1 MAVETKKTTLPTVE
15 SGKRGVEME
24 DLKRNIAK
32 NIAFLRTSEHM
43 TQAELAECIS
53 YSNKSVSKWERG
65 EGVPD
70 AFVLFSLS
78 EIYGITLSEL
88 VGQTAP
94 GKQTAGKLKA
104 QEKDRKAQEK
114 AKKKAIDRARKRKK
128 KEKK

>member
-1 MAVETKKTTLPTVE
+1 MNEYDFNRKVAENLVRYRKLH
-15 SGKRGVEME
+15 G
-24 DLKRNIAK
+24 
-32 NIAFLRTSEHM
+32 M

>member
-1 MAVETKKTTLPTVE
+1 MNEYDFNRKVAENLVRYRKLH
-15 SGKRGVEME
+15 G
-24 DLKRNIAK
+24 
-32 NIAFLRTSEHM
+32 M

-104 QEKDRKAQEK
+104 QEK